1 MSKTIR
7 YEERYCS
14 SLYVRGVSALVEQLV
29 QSLPNPAQKGH
40 VMGGSFTACRKLQA
54 VFSTHAASE

>member
-7 YEERYCS
+7 YEELYCS
-14 SLYVRGVSALVEQLV
+14 SLYVLGVKALVEQLA

-40 VMGGSFTACRKLQA
+40 VIGGSFTACRKLQA
-54 VFSTHAASE
+54 VLSTHAESD